1 MVSLNGDRRA
11 RSATMPAMPLVAVRL
26 ITLGLIVAPLLAPA
40 ATAQPAE
47 HRLPSRPETVVWGE
61 IPVDRAP
68 VLTIR
73 SGDTVAVDTLSHSG
87 ATQDEDPVAFLG
99 ARGVARD
106 EVLQD
111 AIDFWK
117 SRPGR
122 PRDGRAGHILT
133 GPIYIEGAAPGDTLE
148 IQVLDLTLRTPFGMN
163 GSATPS
169 GVLADGY
176 PGTRPTDAR
185 PVGAP
190 RVIRTRTENGRGV
203 ADLTPDLV
211 VPLRP
216 FMGIMAVAPAPPR
229 IGQPGITVEGVQS
242 TRPPGPFGGNLDYKD
257 LGTGS
262 TLFLPVFHPG
272 ARFYVGDPHSVQGDG
287 EVNGTAI
294 EHSLAGRFRFVLHK
308 GKTLTGPR
316 AETAT
321 HYVMMGIDLDLDRA
335 MRLATAEVIDFL
347 TREKGLSPADAYTL
361 ASIACD
367 FHIAEA
373 VDLTQVVVGKIPKNV
388 FRRR

>member
-1 MVSLNGDRRA
+1 MASLDSAAAAN
-11 RSATMPAMPLVAVRL
+11 SATMPAMTPFAFALALV
-26 ITLGLIVAPLLAPA
+26 LGLFVPLGSA
-40 ATAQPAE
+40 AQPRD

-61 IPVDRAP
+61 IPVERAP
-68 VLTIR
+68 VLTIA

-117 SRPGR
+117 SRAGR
-122 PRDGRAGHILT
+122 PREGRAGHILT
-133 GPIYIEGAAPGDTLE
+133 GPIYVQGAAPGDTLE

-163 GSATPS
+163 GSAAPS

-176 PGTRPTDAR
+176 PGTRPTDAK
-185 PVGAP
+185 PVGSP

-257 LGTGS
+257 LGPGA

-272 ARFYVGDPHSVQGDG
+272 ARFYVGDPHSGQGDG

-294 EHSLAGRFRFVLHK
+294 EHSLSGRFRFVLHK
-308 GKTLTGPR
+308 GKALAGPR

-373 VDLTQVVVGKIPKNV
+373 VDLTQVVGGKIPKDV

>member
-1 MVSLNGDRRA
+1 MDALDGAAVAD
-11 RSATMPAMPLVAVRL
+11 SATMPAMSPRAFVLAIV
-26 ITLGLIVAPLLAPA
+26 LGLSVPLTSA
-40 ATAQPAE
+40 AQPRD

-61 IPVDRAP
+61 IPIDRPP
-68 VLTIR
+68 VLTIA

-87 ATQDEDPVAFLG
+87 ATQDEDPVTFLG
-99 ARGVARD
+99 ARGVARG

-133 GPIYIEGAAPGDTLE
+133 GPIYIEGAAPGDMLE

-163 GSATPS
+163 GSAAPS

-176 PGTRPTDAR
+176 PGTRPTDAK
-185 PVGAP
+185 PAGSP

-203 ADLTPDLV
+203 ADLTPELV

-216 FMGIMAVAPAPPR
+216 FMGIMAVAPAFPR
-229 IGQPGITVEGVQS
+229 IGQPGITVDGVQS

-257 LGTGS
+257 LGPGS

-294 EHSLAGRFRFVLHK
+294 EHSLSGRFRFVLHK
-308 GKTLTGPR
+308 GKTLAVPR

-321 HYVMMGIDLDLDRA
+321 HYVMMGIDVDLDRA
-335 MRLATAEVIDFL
+335 MRLATAEVIAFL

-367 FHIAEA
+367 FHVAEA
-373 VDLTQVVVGKIPKNV
+373 VDLTQVVVGKIPKDV